1 MENQLISIIIPL
13 YNARGYID
21 HIVPCVMQ
29 QTYPNLEILLVNDG
43 STDDTLEKCQQ
54 YQRQDARIRVL
65 SQENGGV
72 SAARNRGLAE
82 AKGEYISFVDADDYL
97 KPDFIETLY
106 RCAVQEDCDVVCAD
120 YVETLGSYDLT
131 PLNGTFPAPR
141 AERTIESHIDVLR
154 DYCKNTDQYGAIA
167 CAKLWARPLAQKER
181 FDKLRYGE
189 DTLYT
194 QSTLRHAKRIKLL
207 GYQGYYYIRWDLSA
221 TKHTPLNDY
230 GRLTD
235 YVTLKKEMVRICAG
249 VQDKTL
255 LHTFQEQYASAIVT
269 VARATIE
276 MPPAESREIQRKILQ
291 ELKEER
297 LFPLLPFP
305 KRVELFLYRY
315 CNPLYR
321 AAMKRHLAMQS

>member
-1 MENQLISIIIPL
+1 
-13 YNARGYID
+13 
-21 HIVPCVMQ
+21 MQ
-29 QTYPNLEILLVNDG
+29 SCGHV
-43 STDDTLEKCQQ
+43 
-54 YQRQDARIRVL
+54 
-65 SQENGGV
+65 
-72 SAARNRGLAE
+72 
-82 AKGEYISFVDADDYL
+82 
-97 KPDFIETLY
+97 
-106 RCAVQEDCDVVCAD
+106 
-120 YVETLGSYDLT
+120 
-131 PLNGTFPAPR
+131 
-141 AERTIESHIDVLR
+141 
-154 DYCKNTDQYGAIA
+154 
-167 CAKLWARPLAQKER
+167 AQKER

-221 TKHTPLNDY
+221 TKRTPLNDY

-249 VQDKTL
+249 VQDETL

-291 ELKEER
+291 ELKEGR
-297 LFPLLPFP
+297 LFPLLPLP

>member
-13 YNARGYID
+13 YNAQGYID

-43 STDDTLEKCQQ
+43 STDDTLEKCQA
-54 YQRQDARIRVL
+54 YQAHDGRIRVL
-65 SQENGGV
+65 SQKNGGV

-97 KPDFIETLY
+97 KPDFIEVLY
-106 RCAVQEDCDVVCAD
+106 RAATAEGCDVVCSD
-120 YVETLGSYDLT
+120 YLETGSYDLA
-131 PLNGTFPAPR
+131 PLGSGSSPR
-141 AERTIESHIDVLR
+141 TERTIESRTDVLQ
-154 DYCKNTDQYGAIA
+154 DYCKNTDQYGAVVW
-167 CAKLWARPLAQKER
+167 AKLWKRTLAQSEQFNR
-181 FDKLRYGE
+181 QMHYGE
-189 DTLYT
+189 DTLYV
-194 QSTLRHAKRIKLL
+194 QRTLHHAKRIKLL
-207 GYQGYYYIRWDLSA
+207 CYRGYYYIRWDLSA
-221 TKHTPLNDY
+221 TKCTPLNDY

-249 VQDKTL
+249 VQDETL

-291 ELKEER
+291 ELKEGR

>member
-1 MENQLISIIIPL
+1 MTDELISIIIPL
-13 YNARGYID
+13 YNAENYVDKIL
-21 HIVPCVMQ
+21 PCILG
-29 QTYPNLEILLVNDG
+29 QTYTALEILLVNDG
-43 STDDTLEKCQQ
+43 STDGTLSKCQQ

-106 RCAVQEDCDVVCAD
+106 RCAVQENCDVVCAD

-207 GYQGYYYIRWDLSA
+207 GVSGL
-221 TKHTPLNDY
+221 
-230 GRLTD
+230 
-235 YVTLKKEMVRICAG
+235 
-249 VQDKTL
+249 L
-255 LHTFQEQYASAIVT
+255 LH
-269 VARATIE
+269 
-276 MPPAESREIQRKILQ
+276 
-291 ELKEER
+291 
-297 LFPLLPFP
+297 PLGF
-305 KRVELFLYRY
+305 
-315 CNPLYR
+315 
-321 AAMKRHLAMQS
+321 KRHQTHTAQ

>member
-1 MENQLISIIIPL
+1 MTDELISIIIPL
-13 YNARGYID
+13 YNAENYVDKIL
-21 HIVPCVMQ
+21 PCILG
-29 QTYPNLEILLVNDG
+29 QTYTALEILLVNDG
-43 STDDTLEKCQQ
+43 STDGTLSKCQQ
-54 YQRQDARIRVL
+54 YQRQDARIQVL

-97 KPDFIETLY
+97 KPDFIEVLY
-106 RCAVQEDCDVVCAD
+106 RAATAEGCDVVCSD
-120 YVETLGSYDLT
+120 YLETGSYDLA
-131 PLNGTFPAPR
+131 PLGNGSSPR
-141 AERTIESHIDVLR
+141 TERTIESHTDVLR

-167 CAKLWARPLAQKER
+167 CAKLWKRTLAQSEQFNR
-181 FDKLRYGE
+181 QMHYGE
-189 DTLYT
+189 DTLYV
-194 QSTLRHAKRIKLL
+194 QRTLHHAKRIKLL
-207 GYQGYYYIRWDLSA
+207 CYQGYYYIRWDLSA
-221 TKHTPLNDY
+221 TKRKPLNDY

-249 VQDKTL
+249 VQDETL
-255 LHTFQEQYASAIVT
+255 LHAFQEQYASAIVT

-291 ELKEER
+291 ELKEGR

>member
-13 YNARGYID
+13 YNAEGYVD
-21 HIVPCVMQ
+21 RIVPCVMK

-43 STDDTLEKCQQ
+43 STDHTLEKCQA
-54 YQRQDARIRVL
+54 YQAADGRIRVL
-65 SQENGGV
+65 SQDNGGV
-72 SAARNRGLAE
+72 GAARNYGLAE
-82 AKGEYISFVDADDYL
+82 AQGDYVSFVDGDDYL

-106 RCAVQEDCDVVCAD
+106 RCAVREDCDVVCAD
-120 YVETLGSYDLT
+120 YVETLGDYSLT
-131 PLNGTFPAPR
+131 PLHGVFPPPR
-141 AERTIESHIDVLR
+141 AERTVESHAQVLR
-154 DYCKNTDQYGAIA
+154 DYCKNVDQYGAIA
-167 CAKLWARPLAQKER
+167 CAKLWARPLAQMER

-221 TKHTPLNDY
+221 TKRKPLNDY

-235 YVTLKKEMVRICAG
+235 YVTLKKEMVHICAE
-249 VQDKTL
+249 VQDETL
-255 LHTFQEQYASAIVT
+255 LRTFREQYASAIVT

-297 LFPLLPFP
+297 LFPLLPLP
-305 KRVELFLYRY
+305 KRAELFLCRY

-321 AAMKRHLAMQS
+321 AAMKRHLAAQS

>member
-1 MENQLISIIIPL
+1 MKNQLISIIIPL

-97 KPDFIETLY
+97 KPDFIEVLY
-106 RCAVQEDCDVVCAD
+106 RAATTEGCDVVCSD
-120 YVETLGSYDLT
+120 YLETGSYDLA
-131 PLNGTFPAPR
+131 PLDSGSPPR
-141 AERTIESHIDVLR
+141 TERTIESCTDVLR
-154 DYCKNTDQYGAIA
+154 DYCKNTDQYGAVVW
-167 CAKLWARPLAQKER
+167 AKLWKRTLAQSEQ
-181 FDKLRYGE
+181 FNQQMHYGE
-189 DTLYT
+189 DTLYV
-194 QSTLRHAKRIKLL
+194 QRTLHHAKRIKLL
-207 GYQGYYYIRWDLSA
+207 CYRGYYYIRWDLSA
-221 TKHTPLNDY
+221 TKRTPLNDY

-249 VQDKTL
+249 VQDETL

-291 ELKEER
+291 ELKEGR

>member
-13 YNARGYID
+13 YNAQGYID

-43 STDDTLEKCQQ
+43 STDGTLSKCQQ
-54 YQRQDARIRVL
+54 YQHQDARIRVL

-97 KPDFIETLY
+97 KPDFIEVLY
-106 RCAVQEDCDVVCAD
+106 RAATAEDCDVVCSDCLEA
-120 YVETLGSYDLT
+120 VSYDLT
-131 PLNGTFPAPR
+131 SLGSGSSPR
-141 AERTIESHIDVLR
+141 TERTIESHTDVLR
-154 DYCKNTDQYGAIA
+154 DYCKNTDQYGAVVW
-167 CAKLWARPLAQKER
+167 AKLWKRTLAQSEQFNR
-181 FDKLRYGE
+181 QMHYGE
-189 DTLYT
+189 DTLYV
-194 QSTLRHAKRIKLL
+194 QRTLHHAKRIKLL
-207 GYQGYYYIRWDLSA
+207 CYQGYYYIRWDLSA
-221 TKHTPLNDY
+221 TKRTPLNDY

-249 VQDKTL
+249 VQDETL

>member
-97 KPDFIETLY
+97 KPDFIEVLY
-106 RCAVQEDCDVVCAD
+106 RAATAEGCDVVCSD
-120 YVETLGSYDLT
+120 YLETGSYDLA
-131 PLNGTFPAPR
+131 PLGSGSSPR
-141 AERTIESHIDVLR
+141 TERTIESCTDVLR
-154 DYCKNTDQYGAIA
+154 DYCKNADQYGAVVW
-167 CAKLWARPLAQKER
+167 AKLWKRTLAQSEQFNR
-181 FDKLRYGE
+181 QMHYGE
-189 DTLYT
+189 DTLYV
-194 QSTLRHAKRIKLL
+194 QRTLHHAKRIKLL
-207 GYQGYYYIRWDLSA
+207 CYRGYYYIRWDLSA
-221 TKHTPLNDY
+221 TKRTPLNDY

-249 VQDKTL
+249 VQDETL

-291 ELKEER
+291 ELKEGR

>member
-13 YNARGYID
+13 YNAEGYVD
-21 HIVPCVMQ
+21 RIVPCVMK

-43 STDDTLEKCQQ
+43 STDHTLEKCQA
-54 YQRQDARIRVL
+54 YQAADGRIRVL
-65 SQENGGV
+65 SQDNGGV
-72 SAARNRGLAE
+72 GAARNYGLAE
-82 AKGEYISFVDADDYL
+82 AQGDYVSFVDGDDYL

-106 RCAVQEDCDVVCAD
+106 RCAVREDCDVVCAD
-120 YVETLGSYDLT
+120 YVETLGDYSLT
-131 PLNGTFPAPR
+131 PLHGVFPPPR
-141 AERTIESHIDVLR
+141 AERTVESHAQVLR
-154 DYCKNTDQYGAIA
+154 DYCKNVDQYGAIA
-167 CAKLWARPLAQKER
+167 CAKLWARPLAQMER

-221 TKHTPLNDY
+221 TKRTPLNDY

-235 YVTLKKEMVRICAG
+235 YVTLKKEMVRICTG
-249 VQDKTL
+249 VQDETL

-291 ELKEER
+291 ELKEGR

>member
-1 MENQLISIIIPL
+1 MTDELISIIIPL
-13 YNARGYID
+13 YNAENYVDKIL
-21 HIVPCVMQ
+21 PCILG
-29 QTYPNLEILLVNDG
+29 QTYTALEILLVNDG
-43 STDDTLEKCQQ
+43 STDGTLSKCQQ

-65 SQENGGV
+65 SQKNGGV

-97 KPDFIETLY
+97 KPDFIEVLY
-106 RCAVQEDCDVVCAD
+106 RAATAEGCDVVCSD
-120 YVETLGSYDLT
+120 YLETDSYDLA
-131 PLNGTFPAPR
+131 PLGNGSSPR
-141 AERTIESHIDVLR
+141 TERTIESHTEVLQ

-167 CAKLWARPLAQKER
+167 CAKLWKRTLAQSEQ
-181 FDKLRYGE
+181 FNQQMHYGE
-189 DTLYT
+189 DTLYV
-194 QSTLRHAKRIKLL
+194 QRTLHHAKRIKLL
-207 GYQGYYYIRWDLSA
+207 CYRGYYYIRWDLSA

-249 VQDKTL
+249 VQDETL